1 MIILQPAMLQACTC
15 PRRPMQMLDTG
26 AVERSCVQ
34 RISKVH
40 DQHLAYVALEANL
53 FSLGLPRSYL
63 AINDPGA
70 NDSQIEVSLADNAP
84 G

>member
-1 MIILQPAMLQACTC
+1 MAPA
-15 PRRPMQMLDTG
+15 DTAKSDAKLGAG

-70 NDSQIEVSLADNAP
+70 NDSQIEVSLAGCRSKLCFA
-84 G
+84 GCAA